1 MRAVFSPESVEEA
14 LVLRTAHPHSIWM
27 AGGTDVLVQLRH
39 PKCLEDDRPLILL
52 ERLPSLARIDVHKD
66 DIRIGSCVS
75 FGRIASDPLLT
86 TEIPVLTQAAAT
98 VGGPALRNMA
108 TIGGNVCT
116 ASPAGD
122 SLPALYVLDA
132 SVELV
137 SASGTRRLAISEFLS
152 GPRKTELHQDELLA
166 SIVIPRRNPP
176 WTLQKYE
183 KIGKRKALAIAV
195 ASMAA
200 VLRINPACGIV
211 EEAHL
216 AWGSLG
222 PTVMRCPP
230 AEEALIGR
238 PLTEEALCA
247 AAEFVPKW
255 VHPIDDIRA
264 SAEYRRAV
272 GARLMMRL
280 LDP

>member
-1 MRAVFSPESVEEA
+1 MRAIFIPDSIEEA
-14 LVLRTAHPHSIWM
+14 LSMWNAYPQALWM
-27 AGGTDVLVQLRH
+27 AGGTDLLVQLRVRER
-39 PKCLEDDRPLILL
+39 PEDARPLILL
-52 ERLPSLARIDVHKD
+52 ERLASLTRIDIHED
-66 DIRIGSCVS
+66 EICIGSCIS
-75 FGRIASDPLLT
+75 FNQIASDPLLT
-86 TEIPVLTQAAAT
+86 AEVPVLTQAAST

-137 SASGTRRLAISEFLS
+137 SASGTRRLPLSEFLT
-152 GPRKTELHQDELLA
+152 GPRKTALHPGEILT
-166 SIVIPRRNPP
+166 SIVIPRRRPL
-176 WTLQKYE
+176 WTLQRYE

-200 VLRINPACGIV
+200 VIRTDAACGIV
-211 EEAHL
+211 EEAHF
-216 AWGSLG
+216 AWGSVG
-222 PTVMRCPP
+222 PTVIRCPP

-238 PLTEEALCA
+238 PLTQDALRSA
-247 AAEFVPKW
+247 AQIVPSW

-264 SAEYRRAV
+264 SAEYRRTV
-272 GARLMMRL
+272 GPRLLLRL

>member
-1 MRAVFSPESVEEA
+1 MRAVFSPNSIEEA
-14 LVLRTAHPHSIWM
+14 LSIHNAYPQSLWM
-27 AGGTDVLVQLRH
+27 AGGTDVLVQLRRQKH
-39 PKCLEDDRPLILL
+39 LEDDRPLILL
-52 ERLPSLARIDVHKD
+52 ERVASLARIDVHED
-66 DIRIGSCVS
+66 NIRIGSCVS

-86 TEIPVLTQAAAT
+86 AEVPVLTQAAAT

-137 SASGTRRLAISEFLS
+137 SASGARNLAISEFLS
-152 GPRKTELHQDELLA
+152 GPRKTVLHPDELLT
-166 SIVIPRRNPP
+166 SIVIPRRKPP
-176 WTLQKYE
+176 GNLQKYE

-200 VLRINPACGIV
+200 VLRVNPACDVV

-216 AWGSLG
+216 AWGSVG

-238 PLTEEALCA
+238 PLTEEALLS

>member
-1 MRAVFSPESVEEA
+1 MRAVFTPDSIEEA
-14 LVLRTAHPHSIWM
+14 LSIRNTHPQAIWM

-39 PKCLEDDRPLILL
+39 QKRPEDDRPLILL
-52 ERLPSLARIDVHKD
+52 ERVPPLSRIEVLES
-66 DIRIGSCVS
+66 DIRIGACVS
-75 FGRIASDPLLT
+75 FARIASDPVLT
-86 TEIPVLTQAAAT
+86 ADIPVLAQAAAT

-137 SASGTRRLAISEFLS
+137 SVSGTRRVPLSEFLT
-152 GPRKTELHQDELLA
+152 GPRKTALRPNELLT
-166 SIVIPRRNPP
+166 SILIPRRKPHWN
-176 WTLQKYE
+176 LQRYE

-200 VLRINPACGIV
+200 VLRMNADSGIV
-211 EEAHL
+211 EEARL
-216 AWGSLG
+216 AWGSVG

-230 AEEALIGR
+230 AEEALVGSR
-238 PLTEEALCA
+238 LTEEALRSA
-247 AAEFVPKW
+247 AAIVSGW
-255 VHPIDDIRA
+255 LQPIDDIRA
-264 SAEYRRAV
+264 SAAYRRSV
-272 GARLMMRL
+272 GARLLLRL